1 MSRGVWAGLG
11 LLLGGG
17 EGASDHGQRK
27 GKHPF
32 FSFEPFAVVPFS
44 LVAPLPPSP
53 VTAKFRVHDQ
63 VKKVL
68 FTFFRQTGKKPDGF
82 KSKRRKTSA
91 AGFPNI
97 CGKWRKALPGYDC
110 SLDRNEKRNKRGGK
124 NQIPPP
130 KVFCKVFFI
139 PFLCF
144 PVPPAYAVLCA
155 LYCGVAFL
163 VSASSSS
170 FGGRRRRRIR
180 PRHKRISQRREET
193 LTRHHLSFP
202 PTRKVH
208 LYTAH
213 ILRRMWLRQD
223 ASSSFLLAP
232 WGEGGR
238 GFSYGDEIAALAA
251 GGGGG
256 GGGGAKREG
265 KRERGLL
272 PPPSSSSVRARRD
285 SRWRDAPTRQGGSY
299 YMLQQ

>member
-63 VKKVL
+63 VRKVL

-144 PVPPAYAVLCA
+144 PVPPAYAVLCCA
-155 LYCGVAFL
+155 VRTVLWCGFSCVRFL
-163 VSASSSS
+163 
-170 FGGRRRRRIR
+170 
-180 PRHKRISQRREET
+180 
-193 LTRHHLSFP
+193 
-202 PTRKVH
+202 
-208 LYTAH
+208 
-213 ILRRMWLRQD
+213 
-223 ASSSFLLAP
+223 FLLWRQKEEENSPEAQEDQSEARRNTYTP
-232 WGEGGR
+232 PLVIFPQLERYIFILHIFFVECG
-238 GFSYGDEIAALAA
+238 S
-251 GGGGG
+251 
-256 GGGGAKREG
+256 G
-265 KRERGLL
+265 KMLL
-272 PPPSSSSVRARRD
+272 PPSC
-285 SRWRDAPTRQGGSY
+285 WRLGGRKEGRKG
-299 YMLQQ
+299 LFIWR